1 MFSSDLLCF
10 CLNTEQYNN
19 EHMELQLYAVKV
31 ALEHLTL
38 PLDKDVRKHIP
49 SKLIKIQLC
58 QNAIDS
64 ILTLSQ
70 GNKMAEEIR

>member
-1 MFSSDLLCF
+1 
-10 CLNTEQYNN
+10 
-19 EHMELQLYAVKV
+19 MELQLHAVKV

>member
-10 CLNTEQYNN
+10 CLNTEQYSN